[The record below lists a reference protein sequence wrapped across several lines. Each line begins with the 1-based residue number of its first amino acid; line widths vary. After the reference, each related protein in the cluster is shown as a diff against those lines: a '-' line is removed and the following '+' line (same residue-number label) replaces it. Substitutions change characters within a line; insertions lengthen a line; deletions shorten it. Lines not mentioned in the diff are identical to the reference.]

1 MRPGGR
7 GAVPPGRAAPPLLSD
22 LADELELDGSITPY
36 AAAVEAATALDVLRA
51 HRWQALRLL
60 FAPQREFDEWAE
72 QVCEQRARWR
82 DRDLRVIDGGGAA

>member
-1 MRPGGR
+1 MTARPD
-7 GAVPPGRAAPPLLSD
+7 LLGD
-22 LADELELDGSITPY
+22 LADELELDGSVTPH

-60 FAPQREFDEWAE
+60 FAPGHRFDQWAE

-82 DRDLRVIDGGGAA
+82 DRDLRLVPGGDAA

>member
-1 MRPGGR
+1 VTARPD
-7 GAVPPGRAAPPLLSD
+7 LLGD

-36 AAAVEAATALDVLRA
+36 AAAIETCTALDVLRA

-60 FAPQREFDEWAE
+60 LAPQRQFDEWAE

-82 DRDLRVIDGGGAA
+82 DRDLRLVPGGDAA

>member
-1 MRPGGR
+1 MTARPD
-7 GAVPPGRAAPPLLSD
+7 LLGD

-36 AAAVEAATALDVLRA
+36 AAAVETCTALDVLRA

-60 FAPQREFDEWAE
+60 FAPQRQFDEWAE

-82 DRDLRVIDGGGAA
+82 DHDLRVIDGDGAA